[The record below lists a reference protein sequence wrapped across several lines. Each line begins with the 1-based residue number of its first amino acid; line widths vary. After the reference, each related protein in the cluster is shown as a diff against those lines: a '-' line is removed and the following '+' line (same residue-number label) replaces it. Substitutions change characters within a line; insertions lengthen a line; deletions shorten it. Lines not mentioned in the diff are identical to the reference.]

1 MGDFLRVLQDMAK
14 GFLLVPF
21 FRMLFYGIIF
31 PRRSRSY
38 SA

>member
-1 MGDFLRVLQDMAK
+1 MGDFLKVLQDMAK